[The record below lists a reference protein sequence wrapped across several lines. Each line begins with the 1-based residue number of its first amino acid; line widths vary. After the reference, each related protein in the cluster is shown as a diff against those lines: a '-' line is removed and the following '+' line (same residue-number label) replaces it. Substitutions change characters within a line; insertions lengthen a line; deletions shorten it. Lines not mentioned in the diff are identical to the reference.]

1 MPPLADATGGDPPA
15 SVLQFSPHLG
25 AALLAQPDCV
35 SSVWPAFGD
44 LRSAARAT
52 KPSRFRLVVCATTS
66 EARLVF
72 GACFL
77 LAQRS
82 VRPSEH
88 PSTLPGATLHSW
100 LQTLLAHGS
109 ALFRSTWHWSRE
121 QCQLFHTHL
130 CMVVAPAPWVAS
142 AVPVL
147 PFSMDAFSW
156 SLPPVPYPAPV
167 CTFLHALRVGA
178 PWHAALDIFGGLPD
192 GFLSAD
198 GTVFAL
204 PALRDPSGAPDRAVA
219 LADSDAAD
227 ALTLFF
233 APAGL
238 VPPVRVRTPGVS
250 RTRPRPLRLHFPSGP
265 TSSRPRAVS

>member
-1 MPPLADATGGDPPA
+1 MNPFVPPLADATGGDPPA

-52 KPSRFRLVVCATTS
+52 KPSRFRLVVSATTS

-82 VRPSEH
+82 ARPSEH

-121 QCQLFHTHL
+121 
-130 CMVVAPAPWVAS
+130 
-142 AVPVL
+142 
-147 PFSMDAFSW
+147 
-156 SLPPVPYPAPV
+156 
-167 CTFLHALRVGA
+167 
-178 PWHAALDIFGGLPD
+178 
-192 GFLSAD
+192 
-198 GTVFAL
+198 
-204 PALRDPSGAPDRAVA
+204 
-219 LADSDAAD
+219 
-227 ALTLFF
+227 
-233 APAGL
+233 
-238 VPPVRVRTPGVS
+238 
-250 RTRPRPLRLHFPSGP
+250 
-265 TSSRPRAVS
+265 